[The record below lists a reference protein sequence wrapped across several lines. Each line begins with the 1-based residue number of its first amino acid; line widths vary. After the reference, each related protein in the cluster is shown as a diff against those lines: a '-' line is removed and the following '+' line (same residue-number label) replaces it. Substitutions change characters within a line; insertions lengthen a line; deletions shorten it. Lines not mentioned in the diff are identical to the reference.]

1 MEQIAIF
8 ASGTGS
14 NAKAIIQYFNG
25 HDSIKV
31 NCLLSNK
38 PSAKALEM
46 AASFGIDSKV
56 ISQAELEQPNLLID
70 YLKDRAI
77 SLIVLAG
84 YLKKIPAR
92 MVEAFPN
99 AIINIHPAVLPDF
112 GGKGMYGMHVHQ
124 AVVDAGVGKSGM
136 TIHYVNE
143 VYDDGGIIFQAS
155 VDLEET
161 DQAADVARKVLTLE
175 HKHYP
180 EVIEQLLLKRSQQL

>member
-46 AASFGIDSKV
+46 AASFGLDSKV
-56 ISQAELEQPNLLID
+56 ISQAELEQPTLLID
-70 YLKDRAI
+70 YLKDRGI
-77 SLIVLAG
+77 TLIVLAG

-99 AIINIHPAVLPDF
+99 AIINIHPALLPDF

-143 VYDDGGIIFQAS
+143 VYDEGGIIFQAS

-161 DQAADVARKVLTLE
+161 DQAADVAKKVLSLE

-180 EVIEQLLLKRSQQL
+180 EVIEQLLLKRSKQ

>member
-25 HDSIKV
+25 HEFIKV

-46 AASFGIDSKV
+46 AASFGLDSKV
-56 ISQAELEQPNLLID
+56 ISQAELEQPILLID
-70 YLKDRAI
+70 YLKARGI

-84 YLKKIPAR
+84 YLKKIPAL

-99 AIINIHPAVLPDF
+99 AIINIHPALLPDF

-143 VYDDGGIIFQAS
+143 VYDEGGIIFQAS

-161 DQAADVARKVLTLE
+161 DQAADVAKKVLSLE

-180 EVIEQLLLKRSQQL
+180 EVIEQLLLKRSKQ

>member
-25 HDSIKV
+25 HEFIKV

-46 AASFGIDSKV
+46 AASFGLDSKV
-56 ISQAELEQPNLLID
+56 ISQAELEQPILLID
-70 YLKDRAI
+70 YLKARGI

-84 YLKKIPAR
+84 YLKKIPAL

-99 AIINIHPAVLPDF
+99 AIINIHPALLPDF

-124 AVVDAGVGKSGM
+124 AVVDARVGKSGM

-143 VYDDGGIIFQAS
+143 VYDEGGIIFQAP

-161 DQAADVARKVLTLE
+161 DQAADVAKKVLSLE

-180 EVIEQLLLKRSQQL
+180 EVIEQLLLKRSKQ

>member
-14 NAKAIIQYFNG
+14 NAKAIIQYFKG
-25 HDSIKV
+25 HEFIKV

-46 AASFGIDSKV
+46 AASFGLDSKV
-56 ISQAELEQPNLLID
+56 ISQAELEQPILLID
-70 YLKDRAI
+70 YLKARGI

-84 YLKKIPAR
+84 YLKKIPAL

-99 AIINIHPAVLPDF
+99 AILNIHPALLPDF

-124 AVVDAGVGKSGM
+124 AVVDEGVGKSGM

-143 VYDDGGIIFQAS
+143 VYDEGAIIFQAS
-155 VDLEET
+155 VDLKET
-161 DQAADVARKVLTLE
+161 DQAADVAKKVLTLE

-180 EVIEQLLLKRSQQL
+180 EVIEQFLLKRSKQ

>member
-46 AASFGIDSKV
+46 AASFGLDSKV
-56 ISQAELEQPNLLID
+56 ISQAELEQPTLLID
-70 YLKDRAI
+70 YLKDRGI
-77 SLIVLAG
+77 TLIVLAG

-99 AIINIHPAVLPDF
+99 AIINIHPALLPDF

-161 DQAADVARKVLTLE
+161 DQAADVAKKVLTLE

-180 EVIEQLLLKRSQQL
+180 EVIEQLLLKRSKQI

>member
-1 MEQIAIF
+1 
-8 ASGTGS
+8 
-14 NAKAIIQYFNG
+14 
-25 HDSIKV
+25 
-31 NCLLSNK
+31 
-38 PSAKALEM
+38 
-46 AASFGIDSKV
+46 
-56 ISQAELEQPNLLID
+56 
-70 YLKDRAI
+70 
-77 SLIVLAG
+77 
-84 YLKKIPAR
+84 

-99 AIINIHPAVLPDF
+99 AIINIHPALLPDF

-161 DQAADVARKVLTLE
+161 DQAADVAKKVLTLE

>member
-99 AIINIHPAVLPDF
+99 AIINIHPALLPDF

>member
-25 HDSIKV
+25 HEFIKV

-46 AASFGIDSKV
+46 AASFGLDSKV
-56 ISQAELEQPNLLID
+56 ISQAQLEQPILLID
-70 YLKDRAI
+70 YLKARGI

-84 YLKKIPAR
+84 YLKKIPAL

-99 AIINIHPAVLPDF
+99 AIINIHPALLPDF

-143 VYDDGGIIFQAS
+143 VYDEGGIIFQAS

-161 DQAADVARKVLTLE
+161 DQAADVAKKVLSLE

-180 EVIEQLLLKRSQQL
+180 EVIEQLLLKRSKQ

>member
-25 HDSIKV
+25 HEFIKV

-46 AASFGIDSKV
+46 AASFGLDSKV
-56 ISQAELEQPNLLID
+56 ISQAQLEQPILLID
-70 YLKDRAI
+70 YLKARGI

-84 YLKKIPAR
+84 YLKKIPAL

-99 AIINIHPAVLPDF
+99 AIINIHPALLPDF

-124 AVVDAGVGKSGM
+124 AVVDARVGKSGM

-143 VYDDGGIIFQAS
+143 VYDEGGIIFQAS

-161 DQAADVARKVLTLE
+161 DQAADVAKKVLSLE

-180 EVIEQLLLKRSQQL
+180 EVIEQLLLKRSKQ

>member
-99 AIINIHPAVLPDF
+99 AIINIHPALLPDF

-161 DQAADVARKVLTLE
+161 DQAADVAKKVLTLE